1 MRNYKESTITKK
13 INLMSTNF
21 PTCLDMI
28 QFKNVEL
35 DEDSP
40 LKKSQKDLL
49 VSIGTKNG
57 KVLVYRIGDVF

>member
-1 MRNYKESTITKK
+1 
-13 INLMSTNF
+13 
-21 PTCLDMI
+21 MI